1 MHNCVELFSAPDDMK
16 VNQGFTEH
24 AIPWFLEHAIPC
36 LLGVGVWRRTLC
48 NPTHGPS
55 GVLGESLECPC
66 DPSSWLWV
74 PKCTFHA
81 QNSNFMNRSAN
92 FKWIADLSPQYQH
105 NIYIYTV
112 QLSRNHK
119 ITQYLNI
126 YFQSTE
132 LMYSPVTIQHVSF
145 HTQVPCTH
153 IQQAVTFTLFFIT
166 KYLRI
171 WAALQTTPQFVSRQ
185 ACSVPSGS
193 TYPRNLRVDL
203 PKLR

>member
-1 MHNCVELFSAPDDMK
+1 MILVRSSESKFPVEYIFERNWIGCEWDILHVRSSNYPQTAGKKNIFMHNCVELFSAPDDMK

-112 QLSRNHK
+112 Q
-119 ITQYLNI
+119 
-126 YFQSTE
+126 
-132 LMYSPVTIQHVSF
+132 
-145 HTQVPCTH
+145 
-153 IQQAVTFTLFFIT
+153 
-166 KYLRI
+166 
-171 WAALQTTPQFVSRQ
+171 
-185 ACSVPSGS
+185 
-193 TYPRNLRVDL
+193 
-203 PKLR
+203 